1 MRLLLFLFLILWT
14 TKFYGQEK
22 GICISI
28 DDVPAVTYGSKD
40 KNLAKEITTKLLA
53 TCEEFG
59 IPAIAFVN
67 ERKLYKRGRLEED
80 KVQLLEMWLSS
91 GCDLGN
97 HTYSHLDYNKVKDST
112 YFEDILRG
120 ERHHLPLLKKY
131 GHQVKYFRHPYLHLG
146 PDSTRSDKLQAFLEE
161 ESYVVSPVT
170 IDNAD
175 YLFAKAYHDALAAAD
190 DAASKKIGATYIDY
204 MEQKLKYF
212 EKKSMEVFGRNID
225 HTLLIH
231 ASLLNANY
239 LDDLAEMYVKNGYRF
254 ISQKEVLRQ
263 REYMTEVKTYT
274 KRGISWIFRWALSMG
289 MSEDIMEGDVEVPPE
304 ILNGS

>member
-1 MRLLLFLFLILWT
+1 
-14 TKFYGQEK
+14 
-22 GICISI
+22 
-28 DDVPAVTYGSKD
+28 
-40 KNLAKEITTKLLA
+40 
-53 TCEEFG
+53 
-59 IPAIAFVN
+59 
-67 ERKLYKRGRLEED
+67 
-80 KVQLLEMWLSS
+80 
-91 GCDLGN
+91 
-97 HTYSHLDYNKVKDST
+97 
-112 YFEDILRG
+112 
-120 ERHHLPLLKKY
+120 
-131 GHQVKYFRHPYLHLG
+131 
-146 PDSTRSDKLQAFLEE
+146 
-161 ESYVVSPVT
+161 
-170 IDNAD
+170 
-175 YLFAKAYHDALAAAD
+175 
-190 DAASKKIGATYIDY
+190 